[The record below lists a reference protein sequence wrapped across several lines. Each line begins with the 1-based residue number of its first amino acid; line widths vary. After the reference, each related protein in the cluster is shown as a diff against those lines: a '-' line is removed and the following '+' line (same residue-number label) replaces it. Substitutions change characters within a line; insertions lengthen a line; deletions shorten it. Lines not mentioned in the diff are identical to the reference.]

1 MKPFYVF
8 DAYGTLFDVASPVR
22 RHAEAIGPLADKLAD
37 IWRIKQLEYT
47 WVRSMSGT
55 YQNFEVLTASALDYA
70 FASLDLKDD
79 ELRGRL
85 IDAYKAPDCY
95 EEVPAALAALR
106 SSGVKTAI
114 LSNGTPAMLESAV
127 TAAEI
132 GQHFNAIL
140 SVDRAEMYKVS
151 SEAYR
156 LVTRY
161 FDCAPSEVSFQSSN
175 RWDIA
180 GAAAFG
186 FHTVWVNRRRA
197 PSEYEGLGPDRE
209 IGDLSRL

>member
-22 RHAEAIGPLADKLAD
+22 RHAEAVGPLAEKLAEL
-37 IWRIKQLEYT
+37 WRIKQLEYT

-55 YQNFEVLTASALDYA
+55 YQNFEVLTASALD
-70 FASLDLKDD
+70 FSLASLDIKNDD
-79 ELRGRL
+79 LRQKL

-95 EEVPAALAALR
+95 EEVPAALAALK

-114 LSNGTPAMLESAV
+114 LSNGTSAMLESAV
-127 TAAEI
+127 TVAEI
-132 GQHFNAIL
+132 GQHLDAIL
-140 SVDRAEMYKVS
+140 SVDRVETYKTS
-151 SEAYR
+151 PDAYR

-197 PSEYEGLGPDRE
+197 PAEYEGLGPDRE

>member
-8 DAYGTLFDVASPVR
+8 DAYGTLFDVTSPVR
-22 RHAEAIGPLADKLAD
+22 RHGQAIGADSGKLAD
-37 IWRIKQLEYT
+37 LWRLKQLEYT
-47 WVRSMSGT
+47 WVRSMSDT
-55 YQNFEVLTASALDYA
+55 YQDFEVLTEAALD
-70 FASLDLKDD
+70 FSMASLGLTDAA
-79 ELRGRL
+79 LRNNL
-85 IDAYKAPDCY
+85 LEAYKTPDTY
-95 EEVPAALAALR
+95 EEVPAALAALK
-106 SSGVKTAI
+106 SSGVKIAI

-127 TAAEI
+127 TAAEL
-132 GQHFNAIL
+132 GHNLDAIL
-140 SVDRAEMYKVS
+140 SVDSARVFKTNP
-151 SEAYR
+151 EAYR

-197 PSEYEGLGPDRE
+197 APEYQGLGPDRE

>member
-8 DAYGTLFDVASPVR
+8 DAYGTLFDVTSPVR
-22 RHAEAIGPLADKLAD
+22 RHAQAIGADSGKLAD
-37 IWRIKQLEYT
+37 LWRLKQLEYT
-47 WVRSMSGT
+47 WVRSMSDT
-55 YQNFEVLTASALDYA
+55 YQDFEVLTEAALD
-70 FASLDLKDD
+70 FSMASLGLTDAA
-79 ELRGRL
+79 LRNNL
-85 IDAYKAPDCY
+85 LEAYKTPDTY
-95 EEVPAALAALR
+95 EEVPAALAALK
-106 SSGVKTAI
+106 SSGVKIAI

-127 TAAEI
+127 TAAEL
-132 GQHFNAIL
+132 GHNLDAIL
-140 SVDRAEMYKVS
+140 SVDSARVFKTNP
-151 SEAYR
+151 EAYR

-197 PSEYEGLGPDRE
+197 APEYQGLGPDRE

>member
-8 DAYGTLFDVASPVR
+8 DAYGTLFDVTSPVR
-22 RHAEAIGPLADKLAD
+22 RHAQAIGADSGKLAD
-37 IWRIKQLEYT
+37 LWRLKQLEYT
-47 WVRSMSGT
+47 WVRSMSDT
-55 YQNFEVLTASALDYA
+55 YQDFEVLTEAALD
-70 FASLDLKDD
+70 FSMASLGLTDAA
-79 ELRGRL
+79 LRNNL
-85 IDAYKAPDCY
+85 LEAYKTPGVY
-95 EEVPAALAALR
+95 EEVPAALAALK
-106 SSGVKTAI
+106 SSGVKIAI

-127 TAAEI
+127 TAAEL
-132 GQHFNAIL
+132 GHNLDAIL
-140 SVDRAEMYKVS
+140 SVDSARVFKTNP
-151 SEAYR
+151 EAYR

-197 PSEYEGLGPDRE
+197 APEYQGLGPDRE

>member
-22 RHAEAIGPLADKLAD
+22 RHAEAIGAHADKLAEL
-37 IWRIKQLEYT
+37 WRIKQLEYT
-47 WVRSMSGT
+47 WVRSLSGT
-55 YQNFEVLTASALDYA
+55 YQNFEVLTASALDFA
-70 FASLDLKDD
+70 FASLDLKNDD
-79 ELRGRL
+79 LRSKL

-95 EEVPAALAALR
+95 EEVPAALAALK

-114 LSNGTPAMLESAV
+114 LSNGTSAMLESAV

-132 GQHFNAIL
+132 GQHFDAIL
-140 SVDRAEMYKVS
+140 SVDRVETYKTS
-151 SEAYR
+151 PDAYR

-180 GAAAFG
+180 GAATFG

-197 PSEYEGLGPDRE
+197 PAEYEGLGPDRE

>member
-8 DAYGTLFDVASPVR
+8 DAYGTLFDVVSPVR
-22 RHAEAIGPLADKLAD
+22 RHAEVVGPRADTLADM
-37 IWRIKQLEYT
+37 WRLKQLEYT

-55 YQNFEVLTASALDYA
+55 YQNFEVLTAAALDFS
-70 FASLDLKDD
+70 FASLGLKDD
-79 ELRGRL
+79 GLRSKL
-85 IDAYKAPDCY
+85 IDAYKTPDCY
-95 EEVPAALAALR
+95 EEVPAALAALK

-114 LSNGTPAMLESAV
+114 LSNGTSAMLESAV

-132 GQHFNAIL
+132 GQHFDAIL
-140 SVDRAEMYKVS
+140 SVDRVETYKTTPD
-151 SEAYR
+151 AYR

-197 PSEYEGLGPDRE
+197 APEYQGLGPDRE

>member
-22 RHAEAIGPLADKLAD
+22 RHAGAVGPLAEKLAEL
-37 IWRIKQLEYT
+37 WRIKQLEYT

-55 YQNFEVLTASALDYA
+55 YQNFEVLTASALD
-70 FASLDLKDD
+70 FSLASLDIKNDD
-79 ELRGRL
+79 LRQKL

-95 EEVPAALAALR
+95 EEVPAALAALK

-114 LSNGTPAMLESAV
+114 LSNGTSAMLESAV
-127 TAAEI
+127 TVAEI
-132 GQHFNAIL
+132 GQHLDAIL
-140 SVDRAEMYKVS
+140 SVDRVETYKTS
-151 SEAYR
+151 PDAYR

-197 PSEYEGLGPDRE
+197 PAEYEELGPDRE

>member
-22 RHAEAIGPLADKLAD
+22 RHAEDIGPLADRLAEL
-37 IWRIKQLEYT
+37 WRLKQLEYT
-47 WVRSMSGT
+47 WVRSLSGT
-55 YQNFEVLTASALDYA
+55 YQNFEILTFAALDFS
-70 FASLDLKDD
+70 FASLDLKND
-79 ELRGRL
+79 ELRGKL
-85 IDAYKAPDCY
+85 IDAYKSPMCY
-95 EEVPAALAALR
+95 EEVPTALAVLK

-114 LSNGTPAMLESAV
+114 LSNGSPAMLESAV

-132 GQHFNAIL
+132 GQYFDAIL
-140 SVDRAEMYKVS
+140 SVDSVETYKTS
-151 SEAYR
+151 PDAYR

-180 GAAAFG
+180 GAAVFG

-197 PSEYEGLGPDRE
+197 APEYPGLGPDRE

>member
-8 DAYGTLFDVASPVR
+8 DAYGTLFDVMSPVR
-22 RHAEAIGPLADKLAD
+22 RHAEALGQRADKLAEL
-37 IWRIKQLEYT
+37 WRLKQLEYT

-55 YQNFEVLTASALDYA
+55 YQNFEVLTGAALDFS
-70 FASLDLKDD
+70 FASLGLKDD
-79 ELRGRL
+79 ELRSKL
-85 IDAYKAPDCY
+85 IDAYKSPDCY
-95 EEVPAALAALR
+95 EEVPAALAALK

-114 LSNGTPAMLESAV
+114 LSNGTSAMLESAV

-132 GQHFNAIL
+132 GQYFDAIL
-140 SVDRAEMYKVS
+140 SVDRVESYKTTPD
-151 SEAYR
+151 AYR

-197 PSEYEGLGPDRE
+197 PAEYEGLGPDRE

>member
-8 DAYGTLFDVASPVR
+8 DAYGTLFDVVSPVR
-22 RHAEAIGPLADKLAD
+22 RHAEAVGPLADKLAD
-37 IWRIKQLEYT
+37 MWRLKQLEYT
-47 WVRSMSGT
+47 WVRSISGI
-55 YQNFEVLTASALDYA
+55 YQNFEVLTSAALDFS
-70 FASLDLKDD
+70 FASLGLKDD
-79 ELRGRL
+79 ELRSKL
-85 IDAYKAPDCY
+85 IDAYKSPDCY
-95 EEVPAALAALR
+95 EEVPAALAALK
-106 SSGVKTAI
+106 SSGVKIAI
-114 LSNGTPAMLESAV
+114 LSNGTSAMLETAV

-132 GQHFNAIL
+132 GQHLDAIL
-140 SVDRAEMYKVS
+140 SVDRVETYKTS
-151 SEAYR
+151 PDAYR

-180 GAAAFG
+180 GAAVFG

-197 PSEYEGLGPDRE
+197 TPEYPGLGPDRE

>member
-22 RHAEAIGPLADKLAD
+22 RHEEAIGAHSGRLSDL
-37 IWRIKQLEYT
+37 WRLKQLEYT
-47 WVRSMSGT
+47 WVRSMSDT
-55 YQNFEVLTASALDYA
+55 YQDFEVLTEAALD
-70 FASLDLKDD
+70 FSMASLGLTDAA
-79 ELRGRL
+79 LRNNL
-85 IDAYKAPDCY
+85 LEAYKTPDTY
-95 EEVPAALAALR
+95 EEVPAALAALK
-106 SSGVKTAI
+106 SSGAKIAI

-127 TAAEI
+127 TAAEL
-132 GQHFNAIL
+132 GQNLDAIL
-140 SVDRAEMYKVS
+140 SVDSVRVFKTNP
-151 SEAYR
+151 EAYR

-186 FHTVWVNRRRA
+186 FHTVWVNRRRSA
-197 PSEYEGLGPDRE
+197 PEYEGLGPDRE